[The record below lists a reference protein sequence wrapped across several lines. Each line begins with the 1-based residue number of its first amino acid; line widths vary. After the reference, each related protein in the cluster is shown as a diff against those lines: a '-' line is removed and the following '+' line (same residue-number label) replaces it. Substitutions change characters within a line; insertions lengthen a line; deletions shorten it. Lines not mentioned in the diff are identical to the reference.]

1 MKIKMKLKYMKFKSS
16 MMLLIATLFAVNTFA
31 QTAKSTPK
39 RLAKVDG
46 IAAVVGSQ
54 IVLESDVDRDYLMS
68 QQQGVK
74 VDNKCDFLNDIMLD
88 KMLVD
93 RAKQDT
99 LIKVTQDEVT
109 RQLNSQIEGWVAQA
123 GGEKQILDYFGFR
136 TMAEMKNE
144 TKYIV
149 EDNIYARNKREMV
162 VKGADA
168 TPEEV
173 RLFFE
178 KHQGELPDVKD
189 EVSLSHI
196 VIYPEVS
203 QENQQKIIDQ
213 LKEIKKEIEEGASF
227 TTKAILYSEDPGS
240 ASNGGEYKK
249 VSRGKM
255 VKEFDA
261 VAFNLQEG
269 EISDPFK
276 TDFGYHIIKLD
287 KRRGQELDLR
297 HILIS
302 LKPTEEE
309 IKKATNKLD
318 SIRLLIN
325 DGKMTFKDAA
335 LRFSD
340 DKYTKFNSGN
350 LMNQN
355 SGDDRFEK
363 ISLPL
368 PMFSAITTLADED
381 ISQVFEDDFENR
393 KALRILKLNKSYPAH
408 KINYEQDYYRI
419 QKFAVQDK
427 ERTMLLDWVKR
438 QVGDA
443 YIKIGAEYQ
452 SCNFPIDWE
461 KKNIK

>member
-1 MKIKMKLKYMKFKSS
+1 MKLKYMKFKSS
-16 MMLLIATLFAVNTFA
+16 MMLLIAALFTVNTFA
-31 QTAKSTPK
+31 QTAKPTPK

-46 IAAVVGSQ
+46 IAAVVGDQ

-68 QQQGVK
+68 KQQGMQVE
-74 VDNKCDFLNDIMLD
+74 DKCDFLNDIMLD

-109 RQLNSQIEGWVAQA
+109 RQLNSQIEGWIAQA

-173 RLFFE
+173 RMFFE

-189 EVSLSHI
+189 EVSISHI
-196 VIYPEVS
+196 VTYPEVS

-227 TTKAILYSEDPGS
+227 ATKAILYSEDPGS

-276 TDFGYHIIKLD
+276 TDFGYHIIKLE

-297 HILIS
+297 HILIT

-309 IKKATNKLD
+309 IKKAYNKLD
-318 SIRLLIN
+318 SIRVLIN

-350 LMNQN
+350 IMNQN

-363 ISLPL
+363 MALPL
-368 PMFSAITTLADED
+368 PMFTAIATLNEGD
-381 ISQVFEDDFENR
+381 ISQVFEDDFDNR
-393 KALRILKLNKSYPAH
+393 KALRILKINKFYPEH
-408 KINYEQDYYRI
+408 KINYQDDYYRI

-427 ERTMLLDWVKR
+427 ERTLLMDWVKR

-443 YIKIGAEYQ
+443 YIKIGKEYQ

-461 KKNIK
+461 KKNQK

>member
-1 MKIKMKLKYMKFKSS
+1 MKLKYMKFKSS

-31 QTAKSTPK
+31 QTAKTTPK

-68 QQQGVK
+68 QQQGIK

-178 KHQGELPDVKD
+178 QHQGELPDVKD

-203 QENQQKIIDQ
+203 EENQQKIIDQ

-249 VSRGKM
+249 VTRGKM

-276 TDFGYHIIKLD
+276 TDFGYHIIKLE

-302 LKPTEEE
+302 LKPTENE
-309 IKKATNKLD
+309 IKAATNKLD

-368 PMFSAITTLADED
+368 PMFSAITTLSDDD

-393 KALRILKLNKSYPAH
+393 KALKILRLNKSYPAH
-408 KINYEQDYYRI
+408 KINYEEDYYRI

-427 ERTMLLDWVKR
+427 ERTLLLDWVKR

-443 YIKIGAEYQ
+443 YIKIGTDYQ
-452 SCNFPIDWE
+452 TCNFPIDWE
-461 KKNIK
+461 KKNTK

>member
-1 MKIKMKLKYMKFKSS
+1 MKFKSS
-16 MMLLIATLFAVNTFA
+16 MMLLIATLLTVNTFA
-31 QTAKSTPK
+31 QTAKSTPQ

-46 IAAVVGSQ
+46 IAAVVGDQ

-68 QQQGVK
+68 KQQGMQVE
-74 VDNKCDFLNDIMLD
+74 NKCDFLNDIMLD

-109 RQLNSQIEGWVAQA
+109 RQLNGQIEGLIAQA

-149 EDNIYARNKREMV
+149 EDNIYARQKREMV

-189 EVSLSHI
+189 ELSISHI
-196 VIYPEVS
+196 VMYPQISE
-203 QENQQKIIDQ
+203 ENQQKIIDQ

-227 TTKAILYSEDPGS
+227 ATKAILYSEDPGS
-240 ASNGGEYKK
+240 SSNGGEYKK

-276 TDFGYHIIKLD
+276 TDFGYHIIKLE
-287 KRRGQELDLR
+287 KRRGQELDIR
-297 HILIS
+297 HILIT

-309 IKKATNKLD
+309 IKTANNKLD
-318 SIRLLIN
+318 SIRVLIN

-350 LMNQN
+350 IMNQN

-363 ISLPL
+363 MALPL
-368 PMFSAITTLADED
+368 SMFTAVATLNEGD
-381 ISQVFEDDFENR
+381 ISQVFEDDFDNR
-393 KALRILKLNKSYPAH
+393 KALRILKVNKFYPEH
-408 KINYEQDYYRI
+408 KINYEDDYYRI

-427 ERTMLLDWVKR
+427 ERTLLMDWVKR

-443 YIKIGAEYQ
+443 YVKIGKEYQ
-452 SCNFPIDWE
+452 SCEFPIDWE
-461 KKNIK
+461 KKNLK

>member
-1 MKIKMKLKYMKFKSS
+1 

-196 VIYPEVS
+196 VLFPEVS

-269 EISDPFK
+269 EISEPFK

-461 KKNIK
+461 KKNVK

>member
-1 MKIKMKLKYMKFKSS
+1 MKLRYMKYKSS
-16 MMLLIATLFAVNTFA
+16 IMLLLATLFTVNTFA
-31 QTAKSTPK
+31 QTAKQTPQ
-39 RLAKVDG
+39 RLVKVDG
-46 IAAVVGSQ
+46 IAAVVGNQ
-54 IVLESDVDRDYLMS
+54 IVLESDVDRDFLMS
-68 QQQGVK
+68 KQQGMQ

-93 RAKQDT
+93 KAKQDT
-99 LIKVTQDEVT
+99 LIKVTQDEVN
-109 RQLNSQIEGWVAQA
+109 RQLNAQVDGWVAQA
-123 GGEKQILDYFGFR
+123 GGEKQVLDFFGFR

-149 EDNIYARNKREMV
+149 EDNIYARQKREMV

-178 KHQGELPDVKD
+178 KHKTELPDVKD
-189 EVSLSHI
+189 EVSISHI
-196 VIYPEVS
+196 VLFPQVS
-203 QENQQKIIDQ
+203 EDNQQKIIDQ
-213 LKEIKKEIEEGASF
+213 LKEIKKEVEEGASF
-227 TTKAILYSEDPGS
+227 ATKAILYSEDPGS

-249 VSRGKM
+249 VIRGKM

-269 EISDPFK
+269 EISEPFK

-297 HILIS
+297 HILITT
-302 LKPTEEE
+302 KPTEEE
-309 IKKATNKLD
+309 IKQTTNKLD

-325 DGKMTFKDAA
+325 DGKMTFKEAA
-335 LRFSD
+335 LKFSD
-340 DKYTKFNSGN
+340 DKYTKYNSGN
-350 LMNQN
+350 LMNQS

-368 PMFSAITTLADED
+368 PMFTAITNLHEGDV
-381 ISQVFEDDFENR
+381 SQVFEDDFDNK
-393 KALRILKLNKSYPAH
+393 KALRILELDRFYPEH
-408 KINYEQDYYRI
+408 KINYEDDYYRI

-427 ERTMLLDWVKR
+427 ERTLLLDWVKR

-443 YIKIGAEYQ
+443 YIKIGKEYQ
-452 SCNFPIDWE
+452 TCNFPIDWE
-461 KKNIK
+461 KKQVK

>member
-1 MKIKMKLKYMKFKSS
+1 MKLKYMKFKSS
-16 MMLLIATLFAVNTFA
+16 MMLFIATLFAVNTFA
-31 QTAKSTPK
+31 QTAKTTPK

-74 VDNKCDFLNDIMLD
+74 VDDKCDFLNDIMLD

-109 RQLNSQIEGWVAQA
+109 RALNNQIEGWVAQA

-249 VSRGKM
+249 VTRGKM

-276 TDFGYHIIKLD
+276 TDFGYHIIKLE

-302 LKPTEEE
+302 LKPTEDE

-368 PMFSAITTLADED
+368 PMFSAITTLNDED
-381 ISQVFEDDFENR
+381 ISQVFEDDFENK

-443 YIKIGAEYQ
+443 YIKIGTEYQ
-452 SCNFPIDWE
+452 ACNFPIDWE
-461 KKNIK
+461 KKNNNK

>member
-1 MKIKMKLKYMKFKSS
+1 MKLKYMKFKSS
-16 MMLLIATLFAVNTFA
+16 MMLLLATLFTVNTFA
-31 QTAKSTPK
+31 QTAKTTPK

-46 IAAVVGSQ
+46 IAAVVGDQ
-54 IVLESDVDRDYLMS
+54 IVLESDVDRDFLMS
-68 QQQGVK
+68 KEQGMQ
-74 VDNKCDFLNDIMLD
+74 VDNKCDFLNDIMLE

-109 RQLNSQIEGWVAQA
+109 RQLNGQIENFVARA
-123 GGEKQILDYFGFR
+123 GGEKQVLEYFGFR

-144 TKYIV
+144 MKYIV
-149 EDNIYARNKREMV
+149 EDNIYARQKREMV

-178 KHQGELPDVKD
+178 KHQAELPDAKD
-189 EVSLSHI
+189 ELSLSHI
-196 VIYPEVS
+196 VIYPEVL

-227 TTKAILYSEDPGS
+227 ATKAILYSEDPGS
-240 ASNGGEYKK
+240 SSNGGEYKK

-269 EISDPFK
+269 EISEPFK
-276 TDFGYHIIKLD
+276 TDFGYHIIKLE

-297 HILIS
+297 HILIA

-309 IKKATNKLD
+309 IKTASNKLD
-318 SIRLLIN
+318 SIRVLIN
-325 DGKMTFKDAA
+325 DNKMTFKDAA

-340 DKYTKFNSGN
+340 DKYTKYNSGN
-350 LMNQN
+350 LTNPSN
-355 SGDDRFEK
+355 GEDRFEK
-363 ISLPL
+363 LALPL
-368 PMFSAITTLADED
+368 PMFTAVAVANEGDIT
-381 ISQVFEDDFENR
+381 QVFEDEFDNR
-393 KALRILKLNKSYPAH
+393 KSLRILKVDKSYPAH
-408 KINYEQDYYRI
+408 KINYEDDYYRI

-427 ERTMLLDWVKR
+427 ERNLLLDWVKR

-443 YIKIGAEYQ
+443 YVKIGNEYQ
-452 SCNFPIDWE
+452 NCEFPIDWE
-461 KKNIK
+461 KKQVK

>member
-1 MKIKMKLKYMKFKSS
+1 MKLKYMKFKSS

-196 VIYPEVS
+196 VLFPEVS

-269 EISDPFK
+269 EISEPFK

-461 KKNIK
+461 KKNVK

>member
-1 MKIKMKLKYMKFKSS
+1 MKFKSS
-16 MMLLIATLFAVNTFA
+16 MMLLIATLLTVNTFA
-31 QTAKSTPK
+31 QTAKSTPQ

-46 IAAVVGSQ
+46 IAAVVGDQ

-68 QQQGVK
+68 KQQGMQVE
-74 VDNKCDFLNDIMLD
+74 NKCDFLNDIMLD

-109 RQLNSQIEGWVAQA
+109 RQLNGQIEGWIAQA

-149 EDNIYARNKREMV
+149 EDNIYARQKREMV

-189 EVSLSHI
+189 ELSISHI
-196 VIYPEVS
+196 VMYPQISE
-203 QENQQKIIDQ
+203 ENQQKIIDQ

-227 TTKAILYSEDPGS
+227 ATKAILYSEDPGS
-240 ASNGGEYKK
+240 SSNGGEYKK

-276 TDFGYHIIKLD
+276 TDFGYHIIKLE

-297 HILIS
+297 HILIT

-309 IKKATNKLD
+309 IKTANNKLD
-318 SIRLLIN
+318 SIRVLIN

-350 LMNQN
+350 IMNQN

-363 ISLPL
+363 MALPL
-368 PMFSAITTLADED
+368 SMFTAVATLNEGD
-381 ISQVFEDDFENR
+381 ISQVFEDDFDNR
-393 KALRILKLNKSYPAH
+393 KALRILKINKFYPEH
-408 KINYEQDYYRI
+408 KINYEDDYYRI

-427 ERTMLLDWVKR
+427 ERTLLMDWVKR

-443 YIKIGAEYQ
+443 YVKIGKEYQ
-452 SCNFPIDWE
+452 SCEFPIDWE
-461 KKNIK
+461 KKNLK

>member
-1 MKIKMKLKYMKFKSS
+1 
-16 MMLLIATLFAVNTFA
+16 
-31 QTAKSTPK
+31 
-39 RLAKVDG
+39 
-46 IAAVVGSQ
+46 
-54 IVLESDVDRDYLMS
+54 
-68 QQQGVK
+68 
-74 VDNKCDFLNDIMLD
+74 MLD

-109 RQLNSQIEGWVAQA
+109 RQLNGQIEGWIAQA

-149 EDNIYARNKREMV
+149 EDNIYARQKREMV

-189 EVSLSHI
+189 ELSISHI
-196 VIYPEVS
+196 VMYPQISE
-203 QENQQKIIDQ
+203 ENQQKIIDQ

-227 TTKAILYSEDPGS
+227 ATKAILYSEDPGS
-240 ASNGGEYKK
+240 SSNGGEYKK

-276 TDFGYHIIKLD
+276 TDFGYHIIKLE

-297 HILIS
+297 HILIT

-309 IKKATNKLD
+309 IKTANNKLD
-318 SIRLLIN
+318 SIRVLIN

-350 LMNQN
+350 IMNQN

-363 ISLPL
+363 MALPL
-368 PMFSAITTLADED
+368 LMFTAVATLNEGD
-381 ISQVFEDDFENR
+381 ISQVFEDDFDNR
-393 KALRILKLNKSYPAH
+393 KALRILKVNKFYPEH
-408 KINYEQDYYRI
+408 KINYEDDYYRI

-427 ERTMLLDWVKR
+427 ERTLLMDWVKR

-443 YIKIGAEYQ
+443 YVKIGKEYQ
-452 SCNFPIDWE
+452 SCEFPIDWE
-461 KKNIK
+461 KKNLK

>member
-1 MKIKMKLKYMKFKSS
+1 MKLKYMKFKSS

>member
-1 MKIKMKLKYMKFKSS
+1 
-16 MMLLIATLFAVNTFA
+16 MMLLIATLFTVNTFA
-31 QTAKSTPK
+31 QTAKQTPN

-46 IAAVVGSQ
+46 IAAVVGDQ

-68 QQQGVK
+68 KQQGMQ

-109 RQLNSQIEGWVAQA
+109 RQLNGQIEGWVAQA
-123 GGEKQILDYFGFR
+123 GGEKQVLDFFGFR

-149 EDNIYARNKREMV
+149 EDNIYARQKREMV

-189 EVSLSHI
+189 ELSISHI
-196 VIYPEVS
+196 VMYPQVS
-203 QENQQKIIDQ
+203 DENQQKIINQ

-227 TTKAILYSEDPGS
+227 ATKAILYSEDPGS
-240 ASNGGEYKK
+240 SSNGGEYKK

-276 TDFGYHIIKLD
+276 TDFGYHIIKLE

-297 HILIS
+297 HILIT

-309 IKKATNKLD
+309 IKIANNKLD
-318 SIRLLIN
+318 SIRVLIN

-350 LMNQN
+350 IMNQN

-363 ISLPL
+363 MALPL
-368 PMFSAITTLADED
+368 SMFTAIATLNEGD
-381 ISQVFEDDFENR
+381 ISQVFEDDFDNR
-393 KALRILKLNKSYPAH
+393 KALRILKINKFYPEH
-408 KINYEQDYYRI
+408 KINYEDDYYRI

-427 ERTMLLDWVKR
+427 ERTLLMDWVKR

-443 YIKIGAEYQ
+443 YVKIGKEYQ
-452 SCNFPIDWE
+452 SCDFPIDWE
-461 KKNIK
+461 KKNLK

>member
-1 MKIKMKLKYMKFKSS
+1 MKFKSS
-16 MMLLIATLFAVNTFA
+16 MMLLIATLLTVNTFA
-31 QTAKSTPK
+31 QTAKSTPQ

-46 IAAVVGSQ
+46 IAAVVGDQ

-68 QQQGVK
+68 KQQGMQVE
-74 VDNKCDFLNDIMLD
+74 NKCDFLNDIMLD

-109 RQLNSQIEGWVAQA
+109 RQLNGQIEGWIAQA

-149 EDNIYARNKREMV
+149 EDNIYARQKREMV

-189 EVSLSHI
+189 ELSISHI
-196 VIYPEVS
+196 VMYPQISE
-203 QENQQKIIDQ
+203 ENQQKIIDQ

-227 TTKAILYSEDPGS
+227 ATKAILYSEDPGS
-240 ASNGGEYKK
+240 SSNGGEYKK

-276 TDFGYHIIKLD
+276 TDFGYHIIKLE

-297 HILIS
+297 HILIT

-309 IKKATNKLD
+309 IKTANNKLD
-318 SIRLLIN
+318 SIRVLIN

-350 LMNQN
+350 IMNQN

-363 ISLPL
+363 ITLPL
-368 PMFSAITTLADED
+368 PMFTAVSTLNEGD
-381 ISQVFEDDFENR
+381 ISQVFEDDFDNR
-393 KALRILKLNKSYPAH
+393 KALRILKVNKFYPEH
-408 KINYEQDYYRI
+408 KINYEDDYYRI

-427 ERTMLLDWVKR
+427 ERTLLMDWVKR

-443 YIKIGAEYQ
+443 YVKIGKEYQ
-452 SCNFPIDWE
+452 SCEFPIDWE
-461 KKNIK
+461 KKNLK

>member
-1 MKIKMKLKYMKFKSS
+1 MKFKST
-16 MMLLIATLFAVNTFA
+16 MMLLIATLFTVNTFA
-31 QTAKSTPK
+31 QTAKTTPK

-46 IAAVVGSQ
+46 IAAVVGDQ
-54 IVLESDVDRDYLMS
+54 IVLESDIDRDYLMS

-74 VDNKCDFLNDIMLD
+74 VEDKCDFLNDIMLD

-109 RQLNSQIEGWVAQA
+109 RQLNNQIEGWISQA
-123 GGEKQILDYFGFR
+123 GGEKQILDYFSFR

-144 TKYIV
+144 MKYLV
-149 EDNIYARNKREMV
+149 EDNIYARNKKEMV

-178 KHQGELPDVKD
+178 KHQGELPDMKD

-196 VIYPEVS
+196 ALYPSVS

-227 TTKAILYSEDPGS
+227 ATKAILYSEDPGS
-240 ASNGGEYKK
+240 ANNGGEYKK
-249 VSRGKM
+249 VLRGKM

-269 EISDPFK
+269 EISEPFK
-276 TDFGYHIIKLD
+276 TDFGYHIVKLE
-287 KRRGQELDLR
+287 KRKGQELDLR
-297 HILIS
+297 HILIT
-302 LKPTEEE
+302 LKPTDEE
-309 IKKATNKLD
+309 IKAANNKLD
-318 SIRLLIN
+318 SIRVLIN
-325 DGKMTFKDAA
+325 DNKMTFKDAA
-335 LRFSD
+335 LKFSD
-340 DKYTKFNSGN
+340 DKFTKFNSGN
-350 LMNQN
+350 IMNQN

-363 ISLPL
+363 MAL
-368 PMFSAITTLADED
+368 PMPTFTAIASLNPGD
-381 ISQVFEDDFENR
+381 ISQVFEDSFDNR
-393 KALRILKLNKSYPAH
+393 KALRIVKLDKFYPAH
-408 KINYEQDYYRI
+408 KINYEDDYYRI

-443 YIKIGAEYQ
+443 YVKIGKEYQ
-452 SCNFPIDWE
+452 TCNFPIDWE
-461 KKNIK
+461 KKQTK

>member
-1 MKIKMKLKYMKFKSS
+1 MKLKYMKFKTSLV
-16 MMLLIATLFAVNTFA
+16 LLIATLFTVNTFA
-31 QTAKSTPK
+31 QTAQTKPT

-46 IAAVVGSQ
+46 IAAVIGDQ
-54 IVLESDVDRDYLMS
+54 IVLESDVDRDFLMS
-68 QQQGVK
+68 KQQGIK
-74 VDNKCDFLNDIMLD
+74 TEDKCDFLNDMMLD

-93 RAKQDT
+93 RARQDT

-109 RQLNSQIEGWVAQA
+109 RQLNSQVDGWIAQA
-123 GGEKQILDYFGFR
+123 GSEKQILDFFGFR

-144 TKYIV
+144 TRYLV
-149 EDNIYARNKREMV
+149 EDNIYAREKRTMV

-189 EVSLSHI
+189 ELSLSHI
-196 VIYPEVS
+196 VLYPEVS

-227 TTKAILYSEDPGS
+227 ATKAILYSEDPGS
-240 ASNGGEYKK
+240 SNNGGEYKK

-269 EISDPFK
+269 EISEPFK
-276 TDFGYHIIKLD
+276 TDFGYHIVKLE

-309 IKKATNKLD
+309 IKAATNKLD
-318 SIRLLIN
+318 SIRVLIGDN
-325 DGKMTFKDAA
+325 KMTFKDAA

-350 LMNQN
+350 LTNPN
-355 SGDDRFEK
+355 SGEDRFEK
-363 ISLPL
+363 MALPL
-368 PMFSAITTLADED
+368 GMFTAVSGLNEGDL
-381 ISQVFEDDFENR
+381 SSVFEDDFENR
-393 KALRILKLNKSYPAH
+393 KALRLLKVDKFYPAH
-408 KINYEQDYYRI
+408 KINYEDDYYRI

-427 ERTMLLDWVKR
+427 ERTLLLDWVKR

-443 YIKIGAEYQ
+443 FIKIGDAYKN
-452 SCNFPIDWE
+452 CDFPIDWE
-461 KKNIK
+461 KKQVK

>member
-1 MKIKMKLKYMKFKSS
+1 MKFKSS

-196 VIYPEVS
+196 VLFPEVS

-269 EISDPFK
+269 EISEPFK

-461 KKNIK
+461 KKNVK

>member
-1 MKIKMKLKYMKFKSS
+1 MKFKST
-16 MMLLIATLFAVNTFA
+16 MMLLIATLFTVNTFA
-31 QTAKSTPK
+31 QTAKTTPK

-46 IAAVVGSQ
+46 IAAVVGDQ
-54 IVLESDVDRDYLMS
+54 IVLESDIDRDYLMS

-74 VDNKCDFLNDIMLD
+74 VEDKCDFLNDIMLD

-109 RQLNSQIEGWVAQA
+109 RQLNNQIEGWISQA

-144 TKYIV
+144 MKYLV
-149 EDNIYARNKREMV
+149 EDNIYARNKKEMV

-178 KHQGELPDVKD
+178 KHQGELPDMKD

-196 VIYPEVS
+196 ALYPSVS

-227 TTKAILYSEDPGS
+227 ATKAILYSEDPGS
-240 ASNGGEYKK
+240 ANNGGEYKK
-249 VSRGKM
+249 VLRGKM

-269 EISDPFK
+269 EISEPFK
-276 TDFGYHIIKLD
+276 TDFGYHIVKLE
-287 KRRGQELDLR
+287 KRKGQELDLR
-297 HILIS
+297 HILIT
-302 LKPTEEE
+302 LKPTDEE
-309 IKKATNKLD
+309 IKAANNKLD
-318 SIRLLIN
+318 SIRVLIN
-325 DGKMTFKDAA
+325 DNKMTFKDAA
-335 LRFSD
+335 LKFSD
-340 DKYTKFNSGN
+340 DKFTKFNSGN
-350 LMNQN
+350 IMNQN

-363 ISLPL
+363 MAL
-368 PMFSAITTLADED
+368 PMPTFTAIASLNPGD
-381 ISQVFEDDFENR
+381 ISQVFEDSFDNR
-393 KALRILKLNKSYPAH
+393 KALRIVKLDKFYPAH
-408 KINYEQDYYRI
+408 KINYEDDYYRI

-443 YIKIGAEYQ
+443 YVKIGKEYQ
-452 SCNFPIDWE
+452 TCNFPIDWE
-461 KKNIK
+461 KKQTK